1 MALAVQFSAFLY
13 VSKTIFVHTIYVKK
27 LNMSVLSKKW
37 KYINEGNL
45 HIVLCVIDTNYVIRL
60 IKEDGY
66 MTKMETIRNSVD
78 FVNLVMIP
86 LLFGKKVYY
95 EEIIQ
100 LSIEDVAE
108 LSEKL
113 SSIRPKHR
121 QVKSI
126 FSHFAIRAPNLTTIS
141 NNCENYCI
149 EIKPKEG
156 FICSHFKRYSKC
168 YYCLK
173 QFLKLQEKQIDSTS
187 NYCPLDL
194 FSGEKI
200 RMKRALLNL
209 IKNPQNNFKFFK
221 DGSIIYSEESKN
233 DFETLITKLS
243 IFRSIN
249 IFLDFI
255 IDILLSD
262 GTSNIILYVSDGEIN
277 LKTGK
282 CYEGSNLKPDSFLN
296 KLLILQMLSETFLD
310 LTNES
315 EDFEYVSKLLYDMQ
329 QLNMDLSKLDDR
341 ERFLESMNPKYLA
354 LISAVAKDCSIMI
367 CFSPNSHKS
376 CSSVKIGD
384 KSISYKLS
392 VTDLEPKSMKSLT
405 KRKNTEKKLTQLYE
419 KMN

>member
-1 MALAVQFSAFLY
+1 
-13 VSKTIFVHTIYVKK
+13 
-27 LNMSVLSKKW
+27 MSVLSKKW
-37 KYINEGNL
+37 KYINEGNV

-60 IKEDGY
+60 IKEDGN
-66 MTKMETIRNSVD
+66 MTKMDTIRNSVD

-86 LLFGKKVYY
+86 LLFGKRVYN

-100 LSIEDVAE
+100 LPIEDVAE

-113 SSIRPKHR
+113 SNIRPKHR

-126 FSHFAIRAPNLTTIS
+126 FSHFAIKAPNLTTIS
-141 NNCENYCI
+141 NNCENYCL

-156 FICSHFKRYSKC
+156 FICRHFKRYQKC

-173 QFLKLQEKQIDSTS
+173 QFLKLQEKQIDGIS

-194 FSGEKI
+194 FSGEKT

-209 IKNPQNNFKFFK
+209 IQNPQNNFKLFK
-221 DGSIIYSEESKN
+221 DGSIIYSEKTKI
-233 DFETLITKLS
+233 DFEMLITKLP

-262 GTSNIILYVSDGEIN
+262 GTSSIILNESDGEIN

-282 CYEGSNLKPDSFLN
+282 CYEDSNLKPNSFLN
-296 KLLILQMLSETFLD
+296 KLLTLQKLSETFNLD
-310 LTNES
+310 LINKNE
-315 EDFEYVSKLLYDMQ
+315 DYEYVSKLLNDMKE
-329 QLNMDLSKLDDR
+329 LNMDLSKSDDR
-341 ERFLESMNPKYLA
+341 EKFLGTINPKYLV

-367 CFSPNSHKS
+367 CFSPNSHQS
-376 CSSVKIGD
+376 YSSVKIGD
-384 KSISYKLS
+384 KSLSYKLS
-392 VTDLEPKSMKSLT
+392 VTDLEPKSIKSLT
-405 KRKNTEKKLTQLYE
+405 KRKNTEKKLIQLYE
-419 KMN
+419 KMNGKIVIVSINEEKLSKNIVFIKIV